1 MKMTLKALR
10 INANMTQKEV
20 AEKLNISVTTLS
32 FWEQGRRFPNVKDIK
47 KIEKLFNV
55 NYSDII
61 FLSWYPFK
69 TDSQKITNRKAG
81 KPWRET
87 TANYF
92 NGHQLNIYGSEQEP
106 RFLARESIKNGGH

>member
-20 AEKLNISVTTLS
+20 AEKLNISVATLS

-55 NYSDII
+55 SYSDII
-61 FLSWYPFK
+61 FLSSYTF
-69 TDSQKITNRKAG
+69 
-81 KPWRET
+81 
-87 TANYF
+87 
-92 NGHQLNIYGSEQEP
+92 
-106 RFLARESIKNGGH
+106 